1 MKHVITTAFAALF
14 LLSASAQSTVQP
26 APAKSVQSETTDEV
40 RQLSGQLKEAYG
52 LVSREAAMLDREIGA
67 DASKAT
73 AEQAARKEQLKTAL
87 SQLEGMLHTVN
98 SGDQSQWAEVKAK
111 AETVRTNALSLVRSQ
126 EKK

>member
-1 MKHVITTAFAALF
+1 MKHVITTAFAALL

-26 APAKSVQSETTDEV
+26 APAKPVQSETTDEV
-40 RQLSGQLKEAYG
+40 RELSGQLKEAYG

-73 AEQAARKEQLKTAL
+73 AEQTARKEQLNTAL

-98 SGDQSQWAEVKAK
+98 SGDHSQWAEVKAK